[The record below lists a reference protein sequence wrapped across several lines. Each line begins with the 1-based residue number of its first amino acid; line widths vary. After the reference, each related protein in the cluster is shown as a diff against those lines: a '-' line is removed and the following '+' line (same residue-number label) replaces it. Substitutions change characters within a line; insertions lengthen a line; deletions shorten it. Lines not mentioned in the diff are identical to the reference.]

1 MQGQFTRRA
10 LSLLLCLLLSVVWMG
25 GVSAQ
30 AQEASPEDSMAGINW
45 KETDDEG
52 VLPPPVEV
60 PILMYHNLVAEE
72 NDPSISTDT
81 LWVGQFRRQMEL
93 LRENG
98 FTAISFEELIAFA
111 EEGESLP
118 EKPVLLTFDD
128 GYRSAYELVFPIL
141 REFEMKATMFP
152 IGVSVGKD
160 TYKSTGYAMIPHFSW
175 EEAKEMVDSGLVS
188 IQSHTYDMHQW
199 EPFELASL
207 GVCLRPNLLRQ
218 DWETEEEYAKAL
230 HSDLNRSRKG
240 IEEGTGESVTVL
252 SYPGGCYDQLS
263 EELLA
268 SYGIKCTLTIQPGK
282 AEIRPGEPESLY
294 GLNRFYVTPSTTEE
308 EFLSW
313 VL

>member
-1 MQGQFTRRA
+1 
-10 LSLLLCLLLSVVWMG
+10 
-25 GVSAQ
+25 
-30 AQEASPEDSMAGINW
+30 MAGINW

-128 GYRSAYELVFPIL
+128 GYRSAYELAFPIL

-199 EPFELASL
+199 EAFETA
-207 GVCLRPNLLRQ
+207 GGGQCLRPNILRQ
-218 DWETEEEYAKAL
+218 PWETLGEYMQAL
-230 HSDLNRSRKG
+230 WADVERSRQD
-240 IEEGTGESVTVL
+240 IAEGTGQEAVAL
-252 SYPGGCYDQLS
+252 AYPGGLHDQIS
-263 EELLA
+263 EELLR
-268 SYGIKCTLTIQPGK
+268 SYGVKCTFTIEGGK
-282 AEIRPGEPESLY
+282 AQVTPGSERSLY
-294 GLNRFYVTPSTTEE
+294 GLNRFYVKPTTTDE
-308 EFLSW
+308 EFLQW
-313 VL
+313 VG

>member
-60 PILMYHNLVAEE
+60 PILMYHNLVVEE

-118 EKPVLLTFDD
+118 ESRCCSPLTTATAAPTSW
-128 GYRSAYELVFPIL
+128 RFPFCGNL
-141 REFEMKATMFP
+141 R
-152 IGVSVGKD
+152 
-160 TYKSTGYAMIPHFSW
+160 
-175 EEAKEMVDSGLVS
+175 
-188 IQSHTYDMHQW
+188 
-199 EPFELASL
+199 
-207 GVCLRPNLLRQ
+207 
-218 DWETEEEYAKAL
+218 
-230 HSDLNRSRKG
+230 
-240 IEEGTGESVTVL
+240 
-252 SYPGGCYDQLS
+252 
-263 EELLA
+263 
-268 SYGIKCTLTIQPGK
+268 
-282 AEIRPGEPESLY
+282 
-294 GLNRFYVTPSTTEE
+294 
-308 EFLSW
+308 
-313 VL
+313 